1 MATIQRFK
9 EWSRVEGN
17 MFAIVFQ
24 HADPGRAYF
33 NLESTVHPDFN
44 LDHTYDGIT
53 QYISDKHWHDFC
65 EVVKLAAQEADAFY
79 AEVNAAIEEDG
90 MKEPDGSENLPD
102 GSYAMPDIDAMF

>member
-24 HADPGRAYF
+24 HADPNRAYF
-33 NLESTVHPDFN
+33 NLESSFHNNFDLQITEAEA
-44 LDHTYDGIT
+44 T
-53 QYISDKHWHDFC
+53 QYISDKHLNDFI
-65 EVVKLAAQEADAFY
+65 EVVKLTAQEADAFY

-90 MKEPDGSENLPD
+90 MKEPQGDEGYVP
-102 GSYAMPDIDAMF
+102 APDIDAPF

>member
-9 EWSRVEGN
+9 EWSRIEGH

-24 HADPGRAYF
+24 HSDPGRTYF
-33 NLESTVHPDFN
+33 SLESSFHNNFDLQITEAEA
-44 LDHTYDGIT
+44 T
-53 QYISDKHWHDFC
+53 QYISDKHWADFA
-65 EVVKLAAQEADAFY
+65 EVVKLASQEADAFY

-102 GSYAMPDIDAMF
+102 GSYLMPDIDAPF

>member
-33 NLESTVHPDFN
+33 NL
-44 LDHTYDGIT
+44 DHTYDGIT
-53 QYISDKHWHDFC
+53 QYIPEKHWHDFC

-102 GSYAMPDIDAMF
+102 GSYAMPDIDAPF